1 MKKVYPK
8 KEKKAFVSIIA
19 RNEAEYN
26 TVKKVDVV
34 STRFN
39 DFESKLNYALS
50 QETGRTGTTE
60 FLQTI

>member
-8 KEKKAFVSIIA
+8 KEKKAFVSILA

-26 TVKKVDVV
+26 MVRKFEIV
-34 STRFN
+34 SNKLN

-50 QETGRTGTTE
+50 QETGRAGTTE
-60 FLQTI
+60 FLKSI